1 MKPVLCPSTYVLV
14 EKKKVTSNATS
25 LCMASTIAY
34 PSIAGPIMVNIREIS
49 NSACTAYG
57 SDAENMI
64 ENEFESTMFCFFV
77 CHYESGM

>member
-1 MKPVLCPSTYVLV
+1 
-14 EKKKVTSNATS
+14 
-25 LCMASTIAY
+25 
-34 PSIAGPIMVNIREIS
+34 MVNIREIS